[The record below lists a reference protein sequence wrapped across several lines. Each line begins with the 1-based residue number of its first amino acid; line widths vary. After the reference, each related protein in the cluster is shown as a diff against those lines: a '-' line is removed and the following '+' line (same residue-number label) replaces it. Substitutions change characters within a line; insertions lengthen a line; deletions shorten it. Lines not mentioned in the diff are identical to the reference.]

1 MYARKPKRDS
11 SGGRA
16 GFSLVEALIA
26 VLLLAVGTVPLIWG
40 LRLHTE
46 FNYHGSNMSRAT
58 ALAQEIR
65 EWTLNLPFT
74 DPDEGDG
81 GKPPGADGSSPAT
94 YVDDLDD
101 LYVEGGLTYSPPVC
115 TPDSANPTAVN
126 PLSGLENWS
135 QVITLT
141 WRDPTNPNLE
151 VAAGSSELIHVHVD
165 ILFYDKVYLS
175 TGWLIS
181 NYHEED

>member
-1 MYARKPKRDS
+1 L
-11 SGGRA
+11 GGRA
-16 GFSLVEALIA
+16 GFTLVEALIA
-26 VLLLAVGTVPLIWG
+26 VLLMAVGTVPLIWG

-46 FNYHGSNMSRAT
+46 LNYHGSNMTRAT
-58 ALAQEIR
+58 SLAQEIR

-74 DPDEGDG
+74 DPDSGDSG
-81 GKPPGADGSSPAT
+81 NPPGADGTSPST
-94 YVDDLDD
+94 FVDDLDD
-101 LYVEGGLTYSPPVC
+101 LYVVGGLAYSPPVC
-115 TPDSANPTAVN
+115 TPDPSNPTAVQ
-126 PLSGLENWS
+126 PLTGLEHWT

-141 WRDPTNPNLE
+141 WRDPVNPNQV

-165 ILFYDKVYLS
+165 ILYAEKTYLS